1 MTEVIILAII
11 ALALFYYFNHR
22 MKIRREERKE
32 RLHEKWEEYLI
43 ELIKKLKDKEN
54 TTKQKRPNSETNE

>member
-1 MTEVIILAII
+1 VTEVIVLAII

-32 RLHEKWEEYLI
+32 RLHEKREEYLN

-54 TTKQKRPNSETNE
+54 MTRQKGSNSTTNE